1 MILVR
6 ELWLLMHKI
15 LLLSIVCAS
24 ILLGGERIEIIASQV
39 DANGSIVHSTS
50 HPTIVYQDQIL
61 SAETMTYD
69 RNSSVV
75 EAFGHVNAFKAGQ
88 YHVISDY
95 SRLNLNEDTRYLK
108 PYYALDTTSGVWMS
122 TDEATGCQN
131 NIDLASGMVSG
142 CNSTDPLWTIHFS
155 SADYNTEK
163 MWVNIYNALLYIDD
177 VPVMYFPY
185 FGYPTDKTR
194 RSGLLIPTFGVSSTE
209 GFFYQQPIY
218 FAPKNWWDLELRP
231 QIRTM
236 RGAGMYGDFR
246 FVDSLH
252 SKGSVRMGYF
262 KEQSDYAQ
270 KHDLAY
276 EKHYGYNVDYHN
288 SAFLNEWFGLNLEGE
303 SGLYVHAG
311 RMSDVDYLNLQHS
324 DQVNNVTANQVLSR
338 VNSYYSN
345 EDNYFGAYVKYYQY
359 LNQASN
365 AQTIQTLPSLQYHRY
380 LENFLGD
387 HLLAS
392 GDVQA
397 SNYYRTDGKRAVQT
411 DINIPVTLQTSL
423 FDEYLDLSYTA
434 NAATRAIGFY
444 GNTLTNTTDKES
456 DYPSGYYAQ
465 LDHTLSLGA
474 TLVRPYETI
483 THVISPN
490 ISYRKAGTRLYNGYY
505 EDRHGQCSSANYPCE
520 FYTLNEPSDGLSL
533 GLNNFLFE
541 DGKQWLVDRLSQ
553 TFSYDDTGSYY
564 GELQNEL
571 EWEIT
576 KAISYYNQTSYNHDR
591 NRVTKEQNTLRYND
605 SIISGSVSNYYTD
618 QLGKI
623 PQYASYWTADAAY
636 QYDRYTKI
644 FGLIAYDYHEALLK
658 RSEIGFLYAQRC
670 LDFGLKF
677 VQNRRPILTNT
688 AGSDSV
694 NDSYVFITVI
704 LKPLGG
710 SEFNYKLTKN

>member
-1 MILVR
+1 
-6 ELWLLMHKI
+6 MHKI